1 MRAFWFAVAGIGMI
15 LGAVLPWLSV
25 YMLISGSSGTFVFAT
40 EFASFNTQT
49 WHTLFGSSASLVAQ
63 FAGTVGRIPIVCG
76 MGMLVAAVLWV
87 FVPER
92 CLIWVRRLAMSL
104 AIVAMLDC
112 LLVIAAVS
120 QNDAKYAHHVSTSIG
135 CYFTLVA
142 SVAAL
147 IAALIG
153 SPRRVPAQSQRRRHA
168 ATRSPMSNSDAT
180 AIR

>member
-1 MRAFWFAVAGIGMI
+1 MRAFWFAVAGVGMI
-15 LGAVLPWLSV
+15 LGALLPWLSV
-25 YMLISGSSGTFVFAT
+25 YMLIGGGSGTTVYAA

-63 FAGTVGRIPIVCG
+63 VAGTVGRIPIVCG
-76 MGMLVAAVLWV
+76 TGMLVAAVLWV
-87 FVPER
+87 FVPAR
-92 CLIWVRRLAMSL
+92 SLIWVRRLAMGL

-112 LLVIAAVS
+112 LLVVAAVS
-120 QNDAKYAHHVSTSIG
+120 QNDAKYAHHVITSFG

-153 SPRRVPAQSQRRRHA
+153 SPRRVPA
-168 ATRSPMSNSDAT
+168 
-180 AIR
+180 